1 MVLIWMHLHEK
12 RCDIFMKGGGETFFH
27 NKAKNKRRES
37 NSEFVD
43 NSLFRVGRREPVF
56 SAINRDDLFWRRAH
70 ARTSALETLYGGQFT
85 LLTQLAIPN
94 YPAIL
99 SHRRSTTVSLET
111 YPLQFI
117 TSDRQIWKTKK
128 REPDLLFAGMIAAN
142 WSRPSILTKSCRN
155 FSLYYQQQSFIGPPS
170 SQGTNT
176 GSKNRY

>member
-1 MVLIWMHLHEK
+1 MEDLRANANKVLIWMHLHEK
-12 RCDIFMKGGGETFFH
+12 RCDIFDERRRWDFFH

-43 NSLFRVGRREPVF
+43 NSLFRVGRRELVF
-56 SAINRDDLFWRRAH
+56 LAINRDDLFWRRAH

-155 FSLYYQQQSFIGPPS
+155 FSLYYQ
-170 SQGTNT
+170 
-176 GSKNRY
+176 